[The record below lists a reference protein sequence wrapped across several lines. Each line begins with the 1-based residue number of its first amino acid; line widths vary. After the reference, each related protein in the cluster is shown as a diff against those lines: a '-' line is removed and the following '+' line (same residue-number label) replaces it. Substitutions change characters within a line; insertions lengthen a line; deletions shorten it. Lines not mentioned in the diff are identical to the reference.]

1 MIAIYASF
9 IFILIFFSFFFFFGR
24 VYKIYI
30 NLYVQVFIY
39 ILYKDIFGSLFV
51 RVKQLLSFFFLCFNI
66 MVMFSVSQIRSTE
79 ARKRETAPAVFT
91 SNLL

>member
-1 MIAIYASF
+1 MYKYLY
-9 IFILIFFSFFFFFGR
+9 IFCIKTYLVRYF
-24 VYKIYI
+24 
-30 NLYVQVFIY
+30 
-39 ILYKDIFGSLFV
+39 